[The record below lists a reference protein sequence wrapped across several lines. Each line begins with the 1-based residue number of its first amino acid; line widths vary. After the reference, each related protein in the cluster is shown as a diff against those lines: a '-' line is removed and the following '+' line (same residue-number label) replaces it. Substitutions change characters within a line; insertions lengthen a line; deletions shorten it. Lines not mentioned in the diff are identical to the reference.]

1 MPFKDTQ
8 HWLEKKILDLSKLNS
23 PQMIWEN
30 SEPLLKLFQ
39 LLLFSLG
46 GPKMFKISSVLLLS
60 LMLDFGWQ
68 HLLENYCAVCLRT
81 ASSISLQRNS
91 CLKT

>member
-81 ASSISLQRNS
+81 ASNISLQRNS